1 MSKVTSN
8 ILQRMYQLTHN
19 KHLYTPEQL
28 YKEWE
33 DLQAEVDDILFGD
46 SVVALSD
53 KEKIQLQKL
62 LKEISFANF

>member
-53 KEKIQLQKL
+53 KEKLQLQKL
-62 LKEISFANF
+62 LKEISFV